1 MVGSPLRSL
10 NFLSRSLT
18 FFLLASVQEYVFQR
32 KGVTDELCELSVR
45 RIIALIYSAVK
56 SNLFFS
62 RGKEALVEKFKN
74 SCIMEERESWRPK
87 IFYSEPGPKQG
98 LLEPFPAATHNRR
111 KERSALN
118 RGALFVSGSQHLHN
132 ASNREQ
138 RPQSGGEEPPSDD
151 HRSPRHSASTPTA
164 SLRLPRRAHLHQ
176 AGRSTRQVSG
186 P

>member
-10 NFLSRSLT
+10 NFLSRSPT
-18 FFLLASVQEYVFQR
+18 CSSVQEYVFQR
-32 KGVTDELCELSVR
+32 KGVADELCELSVR

-56 SNLFFS
+56 SKPFFLH

-118 RGALFVSGSQHLHN
+118 RGALFVSGSHLHN
-132 ASNREQ
+132 SSNREQ
-138 RPQSGGEEPPSDD
+138 RPPSGEEPPSDD
-151 HRSPRHSASTPTA
+151 HRSPQHSASTPTA